1 MSGQLTN
8 ELILSTLKTSH
19 PYRLFRTEQVTNEGI
34 EGLVHFEIIKRLNE
48 RGLDDILPKESQ
60 QSRKF
65 VWFKDFVNNKLHI
78 FSKKKEFNNYL

>member
-19 PYRLFRTEQVTNEGI
+19 PYRLFLREEVTNEGS

-65 VWFKDFVNNKLHI
+65 VGYI
-78 FSKKKEFNNYL
+78 FSAKRRSSIIICRF

>member
-19 PYRLFRTEQVTNEGI
+19 PYRLFLREEVTNEGS
-34 EGLVHFEIIKRLNE
+34 EGLVHFEIIKRRNE
-48 RGLDDILPKESQ
+48 RALDDILPKESQ
-60 QSRKF
+60 QRRKF